1 MLDYKLINSES
12 LEQGSNRKYG
22 CGRSRVATGRLLTR
36 KTLQSSQPK
45 TWVVIVEVK
54 RSG

>member
-22 CGRSRVATGRLLTR
+22 CRRSRVATGRLLTR